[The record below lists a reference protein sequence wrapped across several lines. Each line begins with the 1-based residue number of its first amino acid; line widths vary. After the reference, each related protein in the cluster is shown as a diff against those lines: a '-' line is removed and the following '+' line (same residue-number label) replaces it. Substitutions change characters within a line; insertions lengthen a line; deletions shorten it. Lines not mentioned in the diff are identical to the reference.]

1 MTNTISIYQALNFKS
16 LRFRKIRQPIR
27 SCVLPQNK
35 KPKTKAKNERSLIV
49 CGLLNAF
56 NNLIFLTKSKNR
68 ENLTMNEII
77 FLVEDAPEGGFIAK
91 ALDYSI
97 YTDAE
102 TVAELRTN
110 VRDAV
115 TCHFEETEK
124 PSLIR
129 LHFVH
134 DEVIAA

>member
-1 MTNTISIYQALNFKS
+1 
-16 LRFRKIRQPIR
+16 
-27 SCVLPQNK
+27 
-35 KPKTKAKNERSLIV
+35 
-49 CGLLNAF
+49 
-56 NNLIFLTKSKNR
+56 
-68 ENLTMNEII
+68 MNEII

-91 ALDYSI
+91 ALGYSI
-97 YTDAE
+97 YTDAD

-115 TCHFEETEK
+115 ACHFEEGKK
-124 PSLIR
+124 PGLIR